1 MPAGAEQACP
11 RCGAAR
17 GEAPECARCGVV
29 FAKLAHAVE
38 RPEHLAP
45 ETPVWSG
52 AVEDAR
58 LEVKLRYAA
67 VPAALAFGALAV
79 HALHFLVR
87 TFLSM
92 WVHETGHAV
101 TAWFCGYPA
110 FPGPWR
116 TPVGQQ
122 RSFVVV
128 ALLLTALGTWLYRRA
143 RDQKWGA
150 ASAAAMLIALQLAL
164 TLMLSP
170 THAQALF
177 TFGGDGGCLV
187 LGTLLMTTFYLPAEH
202 PLRREW
208 LRWGFLIIG
217 AAAYCDA
224 FGTWWAARSNSDAI
238 PFGEIEGV
246 GLSDPSKLTEVYGW
260 SVHQVVSRYLVLAFA
275 CLAALTVVYLVGLAS
290 AKRALERSA
299 PRPKGR
305 LV

>member
-1 MPAGAEQACP
+1 
-11 RCGAAR
+11 
-17 GEAPECARCGVV
+17 VV
-29 FAKLAHAVE
+29 FAKLEQVAQAAD

-58 LEVKLRYAA
+58 QEVTLRYAA
-67 VPAALAFGALAV
+67 VPAALAFGALAT

-92 WVHETGHAV
+92 WVHESGHAV

-110 FPGPWR
+110 FPGPWK
-116 TPVGQQ
+116 TPVGNEK
-122 RSFVVV
+122 SLLVV
-128 ALLLTALGTWLYRRA
+128 ALLLAALGTWLYRRA
-143 RDQKWGA
+143 REQKWGA
-150 ASAAAMLIALQLAL
+150 ASAAGMLIVLQLAL
-164 TLMLSP
+164 TLLLSP
-170 THAQALF
+170 THARALF
-177 TFGGDGGCLV
+177 TFGGDGGCFV
-187 LGTLLMTTFYLPAEH
+187 LGTLLMTTFYLPADH

-208 LRWGFLIIG
+208 LRWGFLAIG

-224 FGTWWAARSNSDAI
+224 FQTWWAARSNSDAI

-275 CLAALTVVYLVGLAS
+275 CLAMLAVVYAVGLAS
-290 AKRALERSA
+290 AKRALEAASPSRAGQRRS
-299 PRPKGR
+299 RPSASSAKS
-305 LV
+305 